1 MVWVEISYSG
11 IWHIHFLLPC
21 CNIQNIVH
29 SAENQHLHQQT
40 SCKSQSAAAGVFE
53 EGEIPIWEIY
63 HVLFVISILLLPD
76 PLRFLNQAKF
86 HNWNLWPVSRKM
98 NPLQKWQKRPFL
110 GLATVLQNL
119 PCWYF
124 SYSHLSL
131 LLPCIVNW
139 KVDIDKEKPTPSLTH
154 DSCSVFSSIYLSVY
168 FPQTGGNSGS

>member
-1 MVWVEISYSG
+1 MSKPGAVNMGQVKMVWVEISYSG

-29 SAENQHLHQQT
+29 SAANQHLHQQT
-40 SCKSQSAAAGVFE
+40 SRKFQSNAASVFE

-98 NPLQKWQKRPFL
+98 NLLQKWQKRPFL
-110 GLATVLQNL
+110 GLATNG
-119 PCWYF
+119 PAKP
-124 SYSHLSL
+124 SL
-131 LLPCIVNW
+131 LIFLIFTFVIAFAMYCI
-139 KVDIDKEKPTPSLTH
+139 
-154 DSCSVFSSIYLSVY
+154 
-168 FPQTGGNSGS
+168 